1 MVKIEDTGLRP
12 GMFILTEA
20 NGQRS
25 RENAYIA
32 QPATVQPGDFLTFSS
47 AGTSDDPRA
56 VYTALAGTDVDAIA
70 IHGGVSASGDEL
82 EIAVLVR
89 DAEVNGNALTWPA
102 NLTTRKAIIDKLATL
117 GIIVRF

>member
-47 AGTSDDPRA
+47 AGTSDDRRA
-56 VYTALAGTDVDAIA
+56 GRQPDL
-70 IHGGVSASGDEL
+70 H
-82 EIAVLVR
+82 EIAGLQIHDGR
-89 DAEVNGNALTWPA
+89 DHVAE
-102 NLTTRKAIIDKLATL
+102 D
-117 GIIVRF
+117 